1 MEYPASQALRTSNN
15 HRSLPK
21 ILWLFP
27 INVRI
32 HRHLRRGHFI
42 WPRKV
47 QPSKKRKTD
56 QKNRPNQSKRN
67 RKSTRNL
74 KRRKRNKEK
83 PSNPRAT
90 PIPQGNPTKMWT
102 NVFKKRVQRSPSPTR
117 SVLPIHQFHRILL
130 FPSKAKKKK
139 TLITHN
145 KSGFDWSPQLNLLT
159 STTMW
164 SNTPTETSKSSTP
177 APSSMP
183 TPLNS

>member
-102 NVFKKRVQRSPSPTR
+102 NVFKKRVLRSLSPTI

-164 SNTPTETSKSSTP
+164 SNIPTETSRSSTP